1 MVGINKTDEEIINI
15 LKYYVPTRW
24 HDLNNW
30 DIILSRAIELAPN
43 LYFFKC
49 SFLELFF
56 DEEMNILEYGDVVI
70 QGEKVYYNI
79 YNVPNFENY
88 KSGIF
93 LNDLYDS
100 SKTSILDREDL
111 KNILR
116 RYNAKN
122 GV

>member
-49 SFLELFF
+49 SFFI
-56 DEEMNILEYGDVVI
+56 DII
-70 QGEKVYYNI
+70 
-79 YNVPNFENY
+79 
-88 KSGIF
+88 GIF
-93 LNDLYDS
+93 S
-100 SKTSILDREDL
+100 
-111 KNILR
+111 
-116 RYNAKN
+116 
-122 GV
+122 